1 MLRFG
6 QRRAALGV
14 INLVLAALGA
24 TAECALV
31 VGEKGS
37 NVALAC
43 GSLPAFGTVVA
54 RARLWESLFDG
65 IHRTRLRFALQGCQ
79 GSEWELTSAPA
90 RQRSIQYR
98 CIEQTSQ
105 MAYQNSDADC
115 LEPSKLPLNL
125 SAATGARFS
134 AWGWQ
139 GIRHGAAARLGT

>member
-1 MLRFG
+1 M
-6 QRRAALGV
+6 

-54 RARLWESLFDG
+54 MPRLWESLFDG
-65 IHRTRLRFALQGCQ
+65 IHRMRLRFALQGCQ

-90 RQRSIQYR
+90 
-98 CIEQTSQ
+98 
-105 MAYQNSDADC
+105 
-115 LEPSKLPLNL
+115 
-125 SAATGARFS
+125 
-134 AWGWQ
+134 
-139 GIRHGAAARLGT
+139 